1 MPDPRSAQADA
12 LLEGIARERRGAAL
26 KVFLGAAPGVGK
38 TYAMLSAARE
48 LKRRGIDVVVGI
60 VETHGRAETAA
71 LTEGLELLPRRR
83 VEYRDRTLEELD
95 LDALLARKPKIA
107 LVDELAH
114 SNAPAAAIPTAT
126 RTCWNCWTPAS
137 TSTPRSTSSTSRA
150 RTTWSSA

>member
-114 SNAPAAAIPTAT
+114 SNAPG
-126 RTCWNCWTPAS
+126 
-137 TSTPRSTSSTSRA
+137 SRHPY
-150 RTTWSSA
+150 R